1 MLKRRTVTSDV
12 ADFIRQ
18 KIIDGTYKG
27 GELIR
32 QEALAAELGVSRIPV
47 REALLQLE
55 AEGLVTIHTHRGAM
69 VAILSPD
76 DARDIFEARALFE
89 PFMLREAMKL
99 RTQADVLAVR
109 QVLTRYENA
118 IRNEA
123 SPEELSSLNWA
134 LHVMMVEPAKRPRM
148 MAILTSLHHS
158 ADRYLRV
165 QINVEE
171 ARQRALADHHN
182 IVDAYAGG
190 DAKKACKLMEQH
202 IRVALDDV
210 MERLKR
216 LAPDI

>member
-18 KIIDGTYKG
+18 KIIDGSYKG

-76 DARDIFEARALFE
+76 DAQEIFEARALIE
-89 PFMLREAMKL
+89 PFMLNEAMKL
-99 RTQADVLAVR
+99 RTPADVLAVQ

-118 IRNEA
+118 IKNDA
-123 SPEELSSLNWA
+123 GPEELSSLNWA
-134 LHVMMVEPAKRPRM
+134 LHVRMCEPAKRPRM
-148 MAILTSLHHS
+148 MAILTSLHNS

-165 QINVEE
+165 QINVQE
-171 ARQRALADHHN
+171 ARQRALVDHRN
-182 IVDAYAGG
+182 IVDAYAKG
-190 DAKKACKLMEQH
+190 DTKKACKLMEQH
-202 IRVALDDV
+202 IRVALDEV
-210 MERLKR
+210 MQRLKP
-216 LAPDI
+216 LSPAS